1 MSLHQVNS
9 AFNLLGQTQGP
20 AKSVHL
26 PGPDE
31 PTLQVS
37 WGSFHQGWWSNLAAV
52 FTGPT
57 YSRKFIYKDF
67 FKDAWI
73 EGRIPYLAL
82 LVALI
87 LHVVLVIVP
96 FPQALTAI
104 RHNPAFDNTELTWS
118 GPINDLPLVNLTST
132 KAKSPVHASRVD
144 RPIPA
149 PNGADAFHPRQRIFT
164 DSAHPN
170 HPRQTLINPA
180 APMEPPKIIAALPN
194 IVQLQQ
200 SGAPVRPHVLIDQ
213 QTLAKLHPRVH
224 RTATSTV
231 APPTDVPA
239 LQQQQV
245 AELNIAASPNAPAR
259 PKLALNA
266 GAAPRQAQRN
276 QSGDPAGAPELAA
289 SPSASGASASTLI
302 ALSAAPAAPTAAVAV
317 PSGNLAARVSI
328 SPEGKKPGT
337 PGGSAEGSAPGTPA
351 APGGGSGNSPVA
363 VSISGGNPTPNTNAS
378 GLGGGSA
385 KGGNFSTKLNLS
397 IPRDAD
403 ASHAKSAPPDEPQAH
418 TAPNFATLGPDA
430 KPEQIFNSRKI
441 FTLNVNMP
449 NLNSATGSWI
459 LNFAEL
465 RSDGTSHLAGTAMA
479 SPALTKKVDPKYPP
493 TLAADRVEGEIV
505 LYAVIRKDGSVDSI
519 QVVRS
524 LDQQLDA
531 NATSALSQWKF
542 RPAIRTV
549 EGADTPV
556 ALEAIVHIPFHAP
569 PRN

>member
-9 AFNLLGQTQGP
+9 AFNLLGQAQEP
-20 AKSVHL
+20 PKSVHL

-37 WGSFHQGWWSNLAAV
+37 WGSFHQGWFSNLAAV

-57 YSRKFIYKDF
+57 YSRKFVYKDL

-73 EGRIPYLAL
+73 EGRIPYVAL

-87 LHVVLVIVP
+87 LHVVLVIIP

-104 RHNPAFDNTELTWS
+104 KHNPAFDNTELTWS
-118 GPINDLPLVNLTST
+118 GPISDLPLLNLSSA
-132 KAKSPVHASRVD
+132 KAKSPAHASPAD
-144 RPIPA
+144 RPA
-149 PNGADAFHPRQRIFT
+149 PSGADAFHPRQRIFT

-180 APMEPPKIIAALPN
+180 APMEPPKILPPLPN

-200 SGAPVRPHVLIDQ
+200 SAPARPHILIDQ
-213 QTLAKLHPRVH
+213 QTLAKLHPRAH
-224 RTATSTV
+224 RTATSTR
-231 APPTDVPA
+231 PTDAPV
-239 LQQQQV
+239 LQQEQV

-266 GAAPRQAQRN
+266 GAAPRQAQRD
-276 QSGDPAGAPELAA
+276 QSGDPAPAPELAA
-289 SPSASGASASTLI
+289 SQSASGGSASTLI
-302 ALSAAPAAPTAAVAV
+302 SLSASPAAPTSVVTAPA
-317 PSGNLAARVSI
+317 GNLAARVSI

-337 PGGSAEGSAPGTPA
+337 PGGNAEGSAAGTP

-378 GLGGGSA
+378 GLGGGSG

-403 ASHAKSAPPDEPQAH
+403 ASRAKSAPPDEPQAH

-430 KPEQIFNSRKI
+430 KPEQIFNSRKV

-465 RSDGTSHLAGTAMA
+465 RSDGTSHLAGAAMA
-479 SPALTKKVDPKYPP
+479 SPALTRKVDPKYPP

-542 RPAIRTV
+542 RPATRTAD
-549 EGADTPV
+549 GADTPV
-556 ALEAIVHIPFHAP
+556 ELEAIVHIPFHAP

>member
-1 MSLHQVNS
+1 MSLHQVNT
-9 AFNLLGQTQGP
+9 AFNLLGQREP
-20 AKSVHL
+20 AQSVHL
-26 PGPDE
+26 PGPAE

-37 WGSFHQGWWSNLAAV
+37 WGSFHQGWFSNLAAV

-82 LVALI
+82 LFALI

-104 RHNPAFDNTELTWS
+104 KHNPAFDNTELTWS
-118 GPINDLPLVNLTST
+118 GPINDLPLLNLASAKT
-132 KAKSPVHASRVD
+132 KSPAHASPVD
-144 RPIPA
+144 RPA
-149 PNGADAFHPRQRIFT
+149 PSGADAFHPRQRIFT

-180 APMEPPKIIAALPN
+180 APMEPPKILPPLPN

-200 SGAPVRPHVLIDQ
+200 SAAPARPHILIDQ
-213 QTLAKLHPRVH
+213 RTLAKLHPRAR
-224 RTATSTV
+224 RTATSTRSTD
-231 APPTDVPA
+231 APV
-239 LQQQQV
+239 LQQEQV

-266 GAAPRQAQRN
+266 GAAPRQAQRT
-276 QSGDPAGAPELAA
+276 QSGDPAPAPELAA
-289 SPSASGASASTLI
+289 SQSAAGGSASTLI
-302 ALSAAPAAPTAAVAV
+302 ALSATPAAPTAVVDAPA
-317 PSGNLAARVSI
+317 GNLAARVSI
-328 SPEGKKPGT
+328 SPEGKKSGAS
-337 PGGSAEGSAPGTPA
+337 GGNAEGSASGTPA
-351 APGGGSGNSPVA
+351 APGGGPGNSPVA

-378 GLGGGSA
+378 GLSGGSA

-403 ASHAKSAPPDEPQAH
+403 ASRAKSTPDEPQAH

-449 NLNSATGSWI
+449 NFNSATGSWI

-465 RSDGTSHLAGTAMA
+465 RSDSTSHLAGTAMA
-479 SPALTKKVDPKYPP
+479 SPALTRKVDPKYPP

-524 LDQQLDA
+524 LDKQLDA

-542 RPAIRTV
+542 RPATRTV

-556 ALEAIVHIPFHAP
+556 ELEAIVHIPFHAA

>member
-9 AFNLLGQTQGP
+9 AFNLLGQREP
-20 AKSVHL
+20 PKSVHL
-26 PGPDE
+26 PGPDG

-37 WGSFHQGWWSNLAAV
+37 WGSFHQGWFSNLAAV

-82 LVALI
+82 LFALI

-104 RHNPAFDNTELTWS
+104 KHNPAFDNTELTWS
-118 GPINDLPLVNLTST
+118 GPINDLPLLNLTT
-132 KAKSPVHASRVD
+132 GKAKSPSHASS
-144 RPIPA
+144 RPS

-180 APMEPPKIIAALPN
+180 APMEPPKILPALPN

-200 SGAPVRPHVLIDQ
+200 AAAPARPHILIDQ
-213 QTLAKLHPRVH
+213 QTLAKLHPRAH
-224 RTATSTV
+224 RTATSRV
-231 APPTDVPA
+231 APPTDAPI

-266 GAAPRQAQRN
+266 GAAPRQAQRT
-276 QSGDPAGAPELAA
+276 QAGDPAQAPELAA
-289 SPSASGASASTLI
+289 SQSASGGSATLI
-302 ALSAAPAAPTAAVAV
+302 ALSATPAAPTTVATA
-317 PSGNLAARVSI
+317 PAGNLAARVSI
-328 SPEGKKPGT
+328 SPEGKKAGA
-337 PGGSAEGSAPGTPA
+337 PGGAGDNSASGATA
-351 APGGGSGNSPVA
+351 APGGGSGNSPIA

-378 GLGGGSA
+378 GLGGGSG

-418 TAPNFATLGPDA
+418 AAPNFATLGPDA

-449 NLNSATGSWI
+449 NFNSATGSWI
-459 LNFAEL
+459 LNFVEL
-465 RSDGTSHLAGTAMA
+465 RSDGTSHVAGTALA
-479 SPALTKKVDPKYPP
+479 SPVLAKKVDPKYPP

-542 RPAIRTV
+542 HPATRTV
-549 EGADTPV
+549 DGADTPV
-556 ALEAIVHIPFHAP
+556 ELEAIVHIPFHAP

>member
-9 AFNLLGQTQGP
+9 AFNLLGQNPEP

-26 PGPDE
+26 PGPDQ

-37 WGSFHQGWWSNLAAV
+37 WGSFHQGWFRNLAAV

-87 LHVVLVIVP
+87 LHVVLVIIP
-96 FPQALTAI
+96 FPKLLTAI
-104 RHNPAFDNTELTWS
+104 KHNPAFDNTELTWS
-118 GPINDLPLVNLTST
+118 GSIDDLPLLNLASS
-132 KAKSPVHASRVD
+132 KAKHASSANR
-144 RPIPA
+144 PA

-164 DSAHPN
+164 DSTHPN

-180 APMEPPKIIAALPN
+180 APMQPPKILPPLPN

-200 SGAPVRPHVLIDQ
+200 SAQARPHVLIDQ
-213 QTLAKLHPRVH
+213 QALAKLHPRQQ
-224 RTATSTV
+224 RTATSKV
-231 APPTDVPA
+231 APPADAPF

-245 AELNIAASPNAPAR
+245 ADLNIAASPNAPAR

-266 GAAPRQAQRN
+266 GSAPRQAQRN
-276 QSGDPAGAPELAA
+276 QSGEATPAPELAA
-289 SPSASGASASTLI
+289 SGSGASTLI
-302 ALSAAPAAPTAAVAV
+302 ALSAAPAPPAASVVA
-317 PSGNLAARVSI
+317 PSGNLAARVAI

-337 PGGSAEGSAPGTPA
+337 PGGAADAGTKA
-351 APGGGSGNSPVA
+351 TPGGGSGTSPVA
-363 VSISGGNPTPNTNAS
+363 VSISGGNPTPKTNVS
-378 GLGGGSA
+378 GLGGGSG
-385 KGGNFSTKLNLS
+385 KSGNFSTKLDLS
-397 IPRDAD
+397 IPRDTD
-403 ASHAKSAPPDEPQAH
+403 ASRAKSAPPDEPQAH

-430 KPEQIFNSRKI
+430 RPEQIFNSRKI

-465 RSDGTSHLAGTAMA
+465 RSDGSSHLAGTSLA

-542 RPAIRTV
+542 RPATRSI
-549 EGADTPV
+549 EGVDTPIE
-556 ALEAIVHIPFHAP
+556 LEAIVHIPFHAAP
-569 PRN
+569 GN